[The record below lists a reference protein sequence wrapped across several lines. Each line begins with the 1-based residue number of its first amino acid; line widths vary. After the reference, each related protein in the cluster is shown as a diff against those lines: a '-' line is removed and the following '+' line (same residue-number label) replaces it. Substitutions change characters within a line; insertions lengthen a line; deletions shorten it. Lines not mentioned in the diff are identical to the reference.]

1 MGYFP
6 DDTSALF
13 IDGELRPTDGGTYP
27 VVNPA
32 TGEQIGH
39 AANGTLSPPPAAPT
53 TPPTGP
59 ATRPSAPTA
68 CANST
73 HV

>member
-13 IDGELRPTDGGTYP
+13 IDGELRSSSGGTYP

-39 AANGTLSPPPAAPT
+39 AANGTPGDADAAIAAARRAYDT
-53 TPPTGP
+53 TE
-59 ATRPSAPTA
+59 
-68 CANST
+68 
-73 HV
+73 